1 MTGQAGMLNCPQC
14 GGNVPADAR
23 RCEFCEAALLLEACP
38 RCLARVF
45 AGHKHCP
52 HCGAATTSGAAK
64 MTSQFSCPRCEIM
77 LGVREVGDVAL
88 HECERCV
95 GVYIDSIAIERM
107 LGDRQQARA
116 EAVVG
121 AYRGVARRPESI
133 TGRIYVKCPSCR
145 TIMNR
150 RQFARG
156 AGIIVD
162 VCRGH
167 GTWFDA
173 GELPA
178 VVEFVMN
185 GGLERAE
192 KKSIE
197 EAHEAA
203 RRAISEANAAQMRTS
218 GQFTAPTVGRLN
230 TGGAL
235 LDLLFTLWR

>member
-1 MTGQAGMLNCPQC
+1 MLSCPQC
-14 GGNVPADAR
+14 GGNVAADATK
-23 RCEFCEAALLLEACP
+23 CPFCTCLLLVRACP
-38 RCLARVF
+38 KCLARVF
-45 AGHKHCP
+45 HGHKHCP
-52 HCGAATTSGAAK
+52 HCGVVTESGAASAAS
-64 MTSQFSCPRCEIM
+64 TLVCPRCDVG
-77 LGVREVGDVAL
+77 LGIREVGDVAL

-95 GVYIDSIAIERM
+95 GVYIDAVAIERM

-121 AYRGVARRPESI
+121 TYRGVARRSEAARGKLYI
-133 TGRIYVKCPSCR
+133 KCPTCR

-162 VCRGH
+162 VCQGH

-192 KKSIE
+192 KKAIA
-197 EAHEAA
+197 EALEAA
-203 RRAISEANAAQMRTS
+203 RQAKAAAQ
-218 GQFTAPTVGRLN
+218 AARLSSSYVIPG
-230 TGGAL
+230 TGGSGHADDGTAL
-235 LDLLFTLWR
+235 LDLLVSLWR